1 MTNRAMML
9 ENALKQLQMK
19 WKKKEKESHEA
30 RENQEKIFAE
40 QAANLTAAIQAI
52 TLEKEAIMQTF
63 KNRRIVVES
72 EYDTMQRLAFLRP
85 RSL

>member
-9 ENALKQLQMK
+9 ENALKQLQMT
-19 WKKKEKESHEA
+19 WKKKEKESHKA

-63 KNRRIVVES
+63 KNSTHRRGK
-72 EYDTMQRLAFLRP
+72 
-85 RSL
+85 

>member
-1 MTNRAMML
+1 ML

-19 WKKKEKESHEA
+19 WKKKEKESREA

-63 KNRRIVVES
+63 KN
-72 EYDTMQRLAFLRP
+72 
-85 RSL
+85 